1 MSNSALAI
9 SNLSYYYGTRAALN
23 AVTFTIAPGQ
33 FFGLL
38 GPNGAGKSTLMA
50 LLTRLLKPA
59 TGDIKVF
66 SRSLSVQPSAAMSDI
81 GVVFQQSTLD
91 LDLSVLQNLNYHCAL
106 HGLSPR
112 DTYIRVSDELHRFGL
127 QDKRHTRVRELNGGH
142 RRRVELA
149 RAMLHKPRLLLL
161 DEPTAGLDI
170 ESRAALNQRVRRLCI
185 EQNIAVLW
193 TTHLIE
199 ELDNQDQVLILDHG
213 TNKALGHAETLLEE
227 HNCGS
232 IGELF
237 AALTMS
243 KEVEA

>member
-1 MSNSALAI
+1 MSNSALAV
-9 SNLSYYYGTRAALN
+9 SNVSYYYGTQAALH
-23 AVTFTIAPGQ
+23 AVTFSIEPGQ

-50 LLTRLLKPA
+50 LLTRLLKPT
-59 TGDIKVF
+59 TGDIQVF
-66 SRSLSVQPSAAMSDI
+66 ARSLSAKPSAIMPDI

-91 LDLSVLQNLNYHCAL
+91 LDLSVLQNLNYHGAL

-112 DTYIRVSDELHRFGL
+112 DTYIRVNDELRRFGL
-127 QDKRHTRVRELNGGH
+127 QDKRHARVRELNGGH
-142 RRRVELA
+142 RRRIELA

-170 ESRAALNQRVRRLCI
+170 ESRAALNQHVRQLCR
-185 EQNIAVLW
+185 EHNIAALW

-199 ELDNQDQVLILDHG
+199 ELETNDHLLILDDG
-213 TNKALGHAETLLEE
+213 TNKALGRADTLLND
-227 HNCGS
+227 HNCDH

-237 AALTMS
+237 SLLTRS
-243 KEVEA
+243 KEATA